1 MSLSP
6 STLQRAMPGLSVGL
20 AETYTPF
27 LRKAMLERG
36 ITTPQR
42 AAAFLAQLG
51 HESLSLRFF
60 EEIWGPTQAQLGYE
74 GRADLGNTHKGD
86 GKRYKGRG
94 PIQLTGR
101 ANYRKY
107 GGLLGLPLEEK
118 PEMAAKPNVGF
129 RTAALFWQQ
138 IGANALADAGNFRE
152 ITRRINGGFNG
163 LDDRQRRLATIK
175 ALGPKAV
182 VPELTKQE
190 KWREELRKRRAQL
203 TTETEPGARKF
214 LMRRIDELKR
224 ALRRF
229 RRKRDAHGPH
239 PLT

>member
-1 MSLSP
+1 MSLNP
-6 STLQRAMPGLSVGL
+6 STLQRAMPGLSVDL
-20 AETYTPF
+20 AQTYTPF

-51 HESLSLRFF
+51 HESLSLKFF
-60 EEIWGPTQAQLGYE
+60 EEIWGPTQAQRGYE
-74 GRADLGNTHKGD
+74 GRVDLGNTHTGD

-101 ANYRKY
+101 SNYRKY
-107 GGLLGLPLEEK
+107 GGLLRLPLEEQ
-118 PEMAAKPNVGF
+118 PEMAAKPGVGF

-138 IGANALADAGNFRE
+138 IGANALADAGDFRE

-163 LDDRQRRLATIK
+163 LDDRQRRLAAIN
-175 ALGPKAV
+175 ALGAKAV
-182 VPELTKQE
+182 VPELSKQE

-203 TTETEPGARKF
+203 GTETEPGARKF
-214 LMRRIDELKR
+214 IMRRIDELKR

-229 RRKRDAHGPH
+229 RRKRDANRPH
-239 PLT
+239 PIG